1 MLLNIRDT
9 PLDANTPS
17 PYELMFHRRVKSD
30 LPSIPLSLFDS
41 TNSIN
46 AGDRSVKHA
55 ERTMKAKTEVNH
67 QGWSNTKQSCLWR
80 NLRQRRPDS
89 QVGWSFQWTDNDHR
103 PWKTTQ
109 PEHNIPET
117 GSISSQSL
125 DMTPLYLLQKL
136 PRREEGASVPV
147 EMPDT
152 KVTANTPKPRPET
165 PIQQKLDNPTDSV
178 RTSWPR
184 RIIKAPAKYGYE

>member
-17 PYELMFHRRVKSD
+17 SYELMFHRRVKSD

-46 AGDRSVKHA
+46 AGHRSVKHA

-89 QVGWSFQWTDNDHR
+89 QVGRSFQWTDNDHR

-152 KVTANTPKPRPET
+152 KVTANPPKPRPET
-165 PIQQKLDNPTDSV
+165 PNKTETWQSNRQRQNILT
-178 RTSWPR
+178 
-184 RIIKAPAKYGYE
+184 KAYH